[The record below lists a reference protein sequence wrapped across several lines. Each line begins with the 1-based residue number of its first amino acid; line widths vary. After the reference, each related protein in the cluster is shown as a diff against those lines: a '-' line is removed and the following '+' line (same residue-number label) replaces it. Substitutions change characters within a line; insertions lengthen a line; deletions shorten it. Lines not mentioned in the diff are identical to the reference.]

1 MSISKD
7 GEVESTGKEAEVGAE
22 TSRQEAS
29 RAATISRVC
38 VCGGEIICIAALCE
52 ICHKI
57 RS

>member
-7 GEVESTGKEAEVGAE
+7 GEVEGTGKEAEVGAE

-38 VCGGEIICIAALCE
+38 VCGEIICIAALCE